1 LNSVL
6 AILLSFVIGA
16 SLAVLT
22 VTMASELRT
31 WLGKSN
37 TLLKI
42 GLGTGMGY
50 WLSNLP
56 PVFTAS
62 ASVQAMLSGAVCLVA
77 LFFTPNVESH
87 DETLD
92 TGRSAPL
99 FLPLAIFFALVWL
112 DSAAFYI
119 IQHSAQLKAG
129 TWQGDAH
136 LWVNGALH
144 LLAALVS
151 GWLLARFRSYW
162 TLCAAFLLLAVA
174 CVLLQ
179 ASNLTATASIFYP
192 CGVSLYSVA
201 LVAFPSVLSKAGSAA
216 ARARIAGWIYA
227 IAGWIGSGLG
237 IGMAEHLHQVPL
249 GFVAAAG
256 AAWRVPGRVN

>member
-1 LNSVL
+1 MARFSPHLQGWKACLLIAAAYFHFLIFAQFAFLARLSHWTASESSLKPAMAAMAVGGILFSLLTPRLGLRWAARRRVQLSLAVSAAAAFTSTFELNSVL

-77 LFFTPNVESH
+77 LFFTPNGEPH

-99 FLPLAIFFALVWL
+99 FLPLAIFFA
-112 DSAAFYI
+112 
-119 IQHSAQLKAG
+119 
-129 TWQGDAH
+129 
-136 LWVNGALH
+136 
-144 LLAALVS
+144 
-151 GWLLARFRSYW
+151 
-162 TLCAAFLLLAVA
+162 
-174 CVLLQ
+174 
-179 ASNLTATASIFYP
+179 
-192 CGVSLYSVA
+192 
-201 LVAFPSVLSKAGSAA
+201 PSV
-216 ARARIAGWIYA
+216 
-227 IAGWIGSGLG
+227 
-237 IGMAEHLHQVPL
+237 E
-249 GFVAAAG
+249 
-256 AAWRVPGRVN
+256 